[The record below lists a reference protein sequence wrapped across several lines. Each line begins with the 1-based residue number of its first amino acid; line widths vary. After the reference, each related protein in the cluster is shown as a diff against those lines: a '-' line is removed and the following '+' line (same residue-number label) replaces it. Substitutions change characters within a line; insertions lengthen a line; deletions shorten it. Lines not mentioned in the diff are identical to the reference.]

1 MDGVFGQVIE
11 PGSGHAGQVNG
22 QELDDKK
29 VVVRHV
35 SLTTRE
41 SLRASAQVAQ
51 P

>member
-29 VVVRHV
+29 VVVRHARPA
-35 SLTTRE
+35 RE
-41 SLRASAQVAQ
+41 VVVL
-51 P
+51 